1 MSAIVM
7 AGLVPAIHVLLCCQD
22 VDARHK
28 AGHDAQGLGA
38 RCMNIVGVDIGGT
51 FTDLVGCVDG
61 RIVTSKCST
70 VPADPTRGVAESLSL
85 AGCRMPELAEL
96 LHGSTIAIN
105 TVLER
110 KGARTALITT
120 RGFRDTYAIGRGNRI
135 EAFNLFF
142 HRPKPLIPRERT
154 FEVTERINF
163 QGKVLIPLAEDEVAG
178 LASTLREQGVEAV
191 AVCFLHAY
199 ANPAHERRTGDI
211 LRAAN
216 PKLFVTLS
224 HEIVREYREYERTS
238 TTALNA
244 FIGPRVQS
252 YLGQLADHLHA
263 ERFGGKISI
272 MRSNGGVM
280 SLRLAQEQPVAMM
293 ESGPV
298 AGVIGAGR
306 LASLMG
312 IERAIAFDMGG
323 TTAKASLITGGRPA
337 IEDGYTIG
345 GEASGQPMQL
355 PVVDIVE
362 VGAGGGSIAWCDATG
377 GIHVGPESA
386 GADPGPAC
394 YGKGSPDP
402 VVTDAD
408 LVLGRI
414 NAGRFLNGAMTL
426 DRAAAERAIAD
437 KIAGRL
443 GLGVT
448 EAALGIAQIAD
459 AAMSLAVRA
468 VSVKKGVDP
477 RECAL
482 IAFGGAGPLHAVA
495 IAREI
500 FIPRVIVPKVP
511 GTFSALG
518 MLMAAWRQDFVRTLY
533 GLLGAL
539 DARAVETVF
548 TELAEAGRAQV
559 TRDGIAP
566 AAADFTFF
574 ADLRYVGQE
583 HTIAIPV
590 RDPRLLSGD
599 FAELRAAFDAA
610 HDQRHGQ
617 AAPDERLEIVNLR
630 LVVTA
635 ARPDTLAERWLSE
648 RWTPEPP
655 VADQWREV
663 VFSDPARPLRTR
675 IVWRPPLHA
684 GARIEGPAVIEEPNA
699 TTLIHPG
706 DVATV
711 SDAGHLVIDVALGAS
726 GNTQ

>member
-1 MSAIVM
+1 
-7 AGLVPAIHVLLCCQD
+7 
-22 VDARHK
+22 
-28 AGHDAQGLGA
+28 
-38 RCMNIVGVDIGGT
+38 MNIVGVDIGGT

-61 RIVTSKCST
+61 RVVTSKCST
-70 VPADPTRGVAESLSL
+70 VPADPTRGVAESLALAHCKVPSL
-85 AGCRMPELAEL
+85 SEL

-110 KGARTALITT
+110 KGAKTALITT

-142 HRPKPLIPRERT
+142 HRPKPLIPRELT
-154 FEVTERINF
+154 FELTERVNAKGDILVALNESEVHALA
-163 QGKVLIPLAEDEVAG
+163 KVLAERG
-178 LASTLREQGVEAV
+178 IEAV

-199 ANPAHERRTGDI
+199 ANPAHERRVGEI

-216 PKLFVTLS
+216 SKLFVTLS

-244 FIGPRVQS
+244 FVGPRVQT
-252 YLGQLADHLHA
+252 YLRRLEGHLRN
-263 ERFGGKISI
+263 EKFPGKVNI

-280 SLRLAQEQPVAMM
+280 SVRLAQEQPVAMM

-298 AGVIGAGR
+298 AGIIGAGR
-306 LASLMG
+306 LAALLG
-312 IERAIAFDMGG
+312 IERAIGFDMGG
-323 TTAKASLITGGRPA
+323 TTAKASLITNGTPA
-337 IEDGYTIG
+337 IEDGYVIG

-362 VGAGGGSIAWCDATG
+362 IGAGGGSIAWCDATG
-377 GIHVGPESA
+377 GIHVGPKSA
-386 GADPGPAC
+386 GADPGPAA
-394 YGKGSPDP
+394 YGRGSTDP
-402 VVTDAD
+402 VVTDAN

-414 NAGRFLNGAMTL
+414 NAERFLNGAMKL
-426 DRAAAERAIAD
+426 DVRAAERAIEG
-437 KIAGRL
+437 KLCGPTRL
-443 GLGVT
+443 GVK
-448 EAALGIAQIAD
+448 EAAMGIVQIAD

-477 RECAL
+477 RDTAL

-500 FIPRVIVPKVP
+500 FIPKVIVPKVP

-518 MLMAAWRQDFVRTLY
+518 MLMASWRQDFVRTLY
-533 GLLGAL
+533 GLLGSL
-539 DARAVETVF
+539 DARQVEAVF
-548 TELAEAGRAQV
+548 AELGEAGRAQV
-559 TRDGIAP
+559 ARDGIDIKI
-566 AAADFTFF
+566 ADFAYL

-590 RDPRLLSGD
+590 REPAMLSGD
-599 FAELRAAFDAA
+599 FSSLRAAFDAE
-610 HDQRHGQ
+610 HDQRYGQ
-617 AAPDERLEIVNLR
+617 AAPDEKLEIVNVR

-635 ARPDTLAERWLSE
+635 ARADTLAERWLSDQ
-648 RWTPEPP
+648 WTPEAP
-655 VADQWREV
+655 VADQWRDAI
-663 VFSDPARPLRTR
+663 FADAAKPLRTR
-675 IVWRPPLHA
+675 VVWRPSLAA

-706 DVATV
+706 DTATV
-711 SDAGHLVIDVALGAS
+711 LEDGHLVIDVALGS
-726 GNTQ
+726 GAAQ